1 MWLIMIARIK
11 WMPKAL
17 HLLSEYTEQLLDGKM
32 KEIIL
37 RILIATKWGTRCV
50 EWNVRWMR
58 NNQCVSY
65 KNVF

>member
-1 MWLIMIARIK
+1 
-11 WMPKAL
+11 MPKAL

-50 EWNVRWMR
+50 E
-58 NNQCVSY
+58 
-65 KNVF
+65 